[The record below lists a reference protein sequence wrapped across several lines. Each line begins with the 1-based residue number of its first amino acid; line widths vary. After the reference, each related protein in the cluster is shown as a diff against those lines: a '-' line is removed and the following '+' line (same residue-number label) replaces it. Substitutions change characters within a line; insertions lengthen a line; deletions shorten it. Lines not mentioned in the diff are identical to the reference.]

1 LSISS
6 AARGGQQQQATR
18 AVYVGI
24 PAKTL
29 LKSKNAGT
37 PKRSYGRLE
46 AGAYVAREDP
56 RASLFLLALVPP
68 VYGSYSSSAFMMRCF

>member
-37 PKRSYGRLE
+37 PKVVRLE

-56 RASLFLLALVPP
+56 RLPFSFSTGTAGV
-68 VYGSYSSSAFMMRCF
+68 R